1 MFPNPNYGPSIIL
14 ELFVVQF
21 GKLNVATDFSVPIFA
36 ICLRKLSIA
45 GRTSMPKTTIYEHHN
60 PPAGKNHIRFARY
73 VGDVLPPSLQTHS
86 SKHGPK
92 SSFKP
97 SSLALNSLHGFP
109 SVFRFEVVAHVR
121 VERVARWATDDDML
135 ESRFEPMESTHV
147 RRSKKLLV
155 HILRRQNPLALARH
169 SR

>member
-1 MFPNPNYGPSIIL
+1 MNHAPNPNYGPSIIL

-121 VERVARWATDDDML
+121 VERVERQVTDDKL
-135 ESRFEPMESTHV
+135 SKNYSEPKDSTHTQQS
-147 RRSKKLLV
+147 RKLLV
-155 HILRRQNPLALARH
+155 RKLHRQTQ
-169 SR
+169 